1 VYSRAYLSRIGAP
14 VVALCSMAVATG
26 VNTREFRGAD
36 TANHDQYTG
45 FDRFAEPMASPD
57 VLAMS
62 LKARVGLPTD
72 EPDPASATPIE
83 RIRKVE

>member
-1 VYSRAYLSRIGAP
+1 MYSRAYLSRIGAP

-45 FDRFAEPMASPD
+45 FDRFAEPMAKSGRAGD
-57 VLAMS
+57 VAEGQG
-62 LKARVGLPTD
+62 R
-72 EPDPASATPIE
+72 PAD
-83 RIRKVE
+83 